1 MDIPTQDNAQTLA
14 KGALRLPKS
23 ERLRHR
29 TLVNRLF
36 EKGEAVYAYPLRL
49 VYSVMSDEEV
59 RSLFKTALPSDI
71 DRVQFMITVPK
82 KKQRHAVDR
91 VLVRRRIKEAYRLK
105 RLPLRDAVRKV
116 GDKYL
121 MLAFIYQS
129 DKILDYAGIE
139 QRMQK
144 LLTKLQSQLFPTPS
158 EEA

>member
-1 MDIPTQDNAQTLA
+1 MDTPTHDNAQALA
-14 KGALRLPKS
+14 KGALRLPKN
-23 ERLRHR
+23 ERLHHR
-29 TLVNRLF
+29 SLVNHLF
-36 EKGEAVYAYPLRL
+36 AKSDALYAYPLRM
-49 VYSVMSDEEV
+49 VYRVVDEQEM
-59 RSLFKTALPSDI
+59 RSMFKVEMPQDI
-71 DRVQFMITVPK
+71 DKVQFMITVPK

-121 MLAFIYQS
+121 ILAFIYQS

>member
-1 MDIPTQDNAQTLA
+1 MDTPTHDNAQALA
-14 KGALRLPKS
+14 KGALRLPKN
-23 ERLRHR
+23 EPLHHR
-29 TLVNRLF
+29 SWVNHLF
-36 EKGEAVYAYPLRL
+36 AKSDALYAYPLRM
-49 VYSVMSDEEV
+49 VYRVVDEQEM
-59 RSLFKTALPSDI
+59 RSMFKVEMPQDI
-71 DRVQFMITVPK
+71 DKVQFMITVPK
-82 KKQRHAVDR
+82 KKQSHAVDR

>member
-1 MDIPTQDNAQTLA
+1 MHGD
-14 KGALRLPKS
+14 AL
-23 ERLRHR
+23 
-29 TLVNRLF
+29 
-36 EKGEAVYAYPLRL
+36 YAYPLRM
-49 VYSVMSDEEV
+49 VYRVVDEQEM
-59 RSLFKTALPSDI
+59 RSMFKVEMPQDI
-71 DRVQFMITVPK
+71 DKVQFMITVPK

-129 DKILDYAGIE
+129 DKILDFAGIE

>member
-1 MDIPTQDNAQTLA
+1 MVNHLFA
-14 KGALRLPKS
+14 KSDAL
-23 ERLRHR
+23 
-29 TLVNRLF
+29 
-36 EKGEAVYAYPLRL
+36 YAYPLRM
-49 VYSVMSDEEV
+49 VYRVVDEQEM
-59 RSLFKTALPSDI
+59 RSMFKVEMPQDI
-71 DRVQFMITVPK
+71 DKVQFMITVPK

-144 LLTKLQSQLFPTPS
+144 LLTKLQTQLFPTPS

>member
-1 MDIPTQDNAQTLA
+1 M
-14 KGALRLPKS
+14 
-23 ERLRHR
+23 
-29 TLVNRLF
+29 
-36 EKGEAVYAYPLRL
+36 VYR
-49 VYSVMSDEEV
+49 VVDEQEM
-59 RSLFKTALPSDI
+59 RSMFKVEMPQDI
-71 DRVQFMITVPK
+71 DKVQFMITVPK